1 MPDLSFSSDALRM
14 AAQYLDDSS
23 PVTEVTPPAGD
34 PCSRIYAQRISEP
47 IQVINEEQKSIQK
60 AMKKTRANMLETL
73 HSFETAER
81 GIADSIASVLKG
93 DVSW

>member
-1 MPDLSFSSDALRM
+1 
-14 AAQYLDDSS
+14 
-23 PVTEVTPPAGD
+23 
-34 PCSRIYAQRISEP
+34 
-47 IQVINEEQKSIQK
+47 
-60 AMKKTRANMLETL
+60 MKETRANMLETL

>member
-1 MPDLSFSSDALRM
+1 MPDLSFSSNAVRT

-23 PVTEVTPPAGD
+23 PVTDVTPPTGD
-34 PCSRIYAQRISEP
+34 PCSRIYAQRISGP
-47 IQVINEEQKSIQK
+47 IQVINEEQKSIQQ
-60 AMKKTRANMLETL
+60 AMKETRANMLETL

-93 DVSW
+93 DIAW

>member
-1 MPDLSFSSDALRM
+1 MPDLSFSSNALRT

-23 PVTEVTPPAGD
+23 PVTDVTPPTGD

-81 GIADSIASVLKG
+81 GIADSITSVLKG